1 MFFKP
6 NHQYINMNYVLVLL
20 LIVGNFAA
28 SELEQRLSNVLC
40 EMINVIKNIMPMVLV
55 VAIVLSALVY
65 GIAQI
70 LPQEL
75 KARTSSWALSG
86 IIFTI
91 LAAIIFLVAPLLLQM
106 IVPEWNITNIC

>member
-1 MFFKP
+1 
-6 NHQYINMNYVLVLL
+6 MNYVPILL
-20 LIVGNFAA
+20 LIISNLAA
-28 SELEQRLSNVLC
+28 SDLEQRLSNVLC
-40 EMINVIKNIMPMVLV
+40 ELITLMKNIMPMVLV
-55 VAIVLSALVY
+55 AAIVMSAVIY

-70 LPQEL
+70 LPQEM

-106 IVPEWNITNIC
+106 IVPEWDITNLC